1 MTSTAVPIP
10 PSSPR
15 PRPGGAR
22 RERVRRIRRTVVAWT
37 VVAFV
42 ALWGAVYVQMRSG
55 GDPVLGAGSSALVS
69 TKTGTATGTSGST
82 TSTSTGTTSTAS
94 GTTST
99 ATGTASSGAASS
111 TPATVSTSQS

>member
-1 MTSTAVPIP
+1 MTTTAVPIP

-55 GDPVLGAGSSALVS
+55 GDPVLGAGSPALVS

-82 TSTSTGTTSTAS
+82 ASTATGTA
-94 GTTST
+94 ST
-99 ATGTASSGAASS
+99 ATGTASSSVTSSSGTASS
-111 TPATVSTSQS
+111 TPAAVSTSQS

>member
-1 MTSTAVPIP
+1 MTTTAVPIP

-55 GDPVLGAGSSALVS
+55 GDPVLGAGSPALVS
-69 TKTGTATGTSGST
+69 TKTGTAAGTSGST
-82 TSTSTGTTSTAS
+82 TST
-94 GTTST
+94 
-99 ATGTASSGAASS
+99 ATGTAPSGTASS
-111 TPATVSTSQS
+111 TPAAVSTSQS

>member
-1 MTSTAVPIP
+1 MTTTAVPIP

-15 PRPGGAR
+15 PRPGAAR

-55 GDPVLGAGSSALVS
+55 GDPVLGAGSPALVS

-82 TSTSTGTTSTAS
+82 TSTATGTTSS
-94 GTTST
+94 GT
-99 ATGTASSGAASS
+99 ASS
-111 TPATVSTSQS
+111 TPAAVSTSQS